1 MLITHCVLGSQRL
14 SKCTDHH
21 KASCVVLHGSRA
33 DNKSAHVET
42 DEQREDRLQLAHDR
56 GNDNMVLL
64 RLINTAQ

>member
-1 MLITHCVLGSQRL
+1 MRFFTAVEP
-14 SKCTDHH
+14 T
-21 KASCVVLHGSRA
+21 
-33 DNKSAHVET
+33 NKSANVET